1 MLGSD
6 LMAYFDNAAT
16 TFPKPDCV
24 YDYMHD
30 FYKNSG
36 ANAGRG
42 SYGMAKSAGN
52 LLTDTR
58 ERLQKLLHCE
68 AKQVIFTPTAT
79 IALNIIIQGLLKKG
93 LKNVYI
99 SPFEHNAVT
108 RILHHYAKQGAINVQ
123 QLVVKQNLTYDLERI
138 RYQFE
143 AIRPD
148 LVVVSHASNVIG
160 LVAPVSDIFQLA
172 KAHNAFTL
180 ADMSQTAGLVDTNV
194 GMECF
199 DFAVFAGHKTL
210 YGPTGISGFV
220 MKPDIELQPLLF
232 GGTGLE
238 SANQDLPQ
246 SLPERYE
253 VGTGN
258 ILGVAGLNAALRWNE
273 EIGIEQIWQREQKH
287 RRRLLELFKGYAFI
301 RIVGDSE
308 GAEFVGIVS
317 CVIDGISSDSAG
329 GIFSQQGIAVRT
341 GLHCAPLAHKFLGTF
356 PAGTI
361 RFSAGWFTND
371 EDFAE
376 LKQAL
381 DYIEENL

>member
-1 MLGSD
+1 
-6 LMAYFDNAAT
+6 MAYFDNAAT

-24 YDYMHD
+24 YDYMNA
-30 FYKNSG
+30 FYRKGG
-36 ANAGRG
+36 ANVGRG
-42 SYGMAKSAGN
+42 SYGMAKSACN

-58 ERLQKLLHCE
+58 LRLQKLLHCE

-93 LKNVYI
+93 LRNVYI

-108 RILHHYAKQGAINVQ
+108 RTLHYYAKQGMINVQ
-123 QLVVKQNLTYDLERI
+123 QLVVTQNLTYDLERI

-143 AIRPD
+143 AVKPD
-148 LVVVSHASNVIG
+148 LVIVSHASNVIG
-160 LVAPVSDIFQLA
+160 LVAPVSEIFQLA
-172 KAHNAFTL
+172 KTHKAFTL
-180 ADMSQTAGLVDTNV
+180 ADMSQTAGLVDVNV
-194 GMECF
+194 GLECF

-220 MKPDIELQPLLF
+220 MKPDIELEPLLF

-258 ILGVAGLNAALRWNE
+258 ILGVAGLNASLCWNE
-273 EIGIEQIWQREQKH
+273 EIGIEQIWQREQAH
-287 RRRLLELFKGYAFI
+287 RRRLLELLQGYAFI
-301 RIVGDSE
+301 RIVGDSQE
-308 GAEFVGIVS
+308 AKFVGIVS
-317 CVIDGISSDSAG
+317 CVIDGISSDSAAE
-329 GIFSQQGIAVRT
+329 IFSQQGIAVRT
-341 GLHCAPLAHKFLGTF
+341 GLHCAPLAHKYLGTF
-356 PAGTI
+356 PGGTI
-361 RFSAGWFTND
+361 RFSASWFTSD

>member
-6 LMAYFDNAAT
+6 FMAYFDNAAT

-24 YDYMHD
+24 YDYMND
-30 FYKNSG
+30 FYRKGG
-36 ANAGRG
+36 ANVGRG
-42 SYGMAKSAGN
+42 SYGMAKGAGN

-58 ERLQKLLHCE
+58 LRLQKLLHCE

-93 LKNVYI
+93 LRNVYI

-108 RILHHYAKQGAINVQ
+108 RTLHYYAKQGTINVQ
-123 QLVVKQNLTYDLERI
+123 QLVVTQNLTYDLERI

-143 AIRPD
+143 AVKPD
-148 LVVVSHASNVIG
+148 LVIVSHASNVIG
-160 LVAPVSDIFQLA
+160 LVTPVSEIFQLA
-172 KAHNAFTL
+172 KTHKAFTL
-180 ADMSQTAGLVDTNV
+180 ADMSQTAGLVDMNV
-194 GMECF
+194 GLECF

-220 MKPDIELQPLLF
+220 MKPEIDLEPLLF
-232 GGTGLE
+232 GGTGFE
-238 SANQDLPQ
+238 SANQDLPN

-273 EIGIEQIWQREQKH
+273 EIGIEQIWQCEQAH
-287 RRRLLELFKGYAFI
+287 RRRLLELLRGYAFI
-301 RIVGDSE
+301 RIVGSSE
-308 GAEFVGIVS
+308 EAKFVGIVS
-317 CVIDGISSDSAG
+317 CVIDGISSDSAAE
-329 GIFSQQGIAVRT
+329 IFSQQGIAVRT
-341 GLHCAPLAHKFLGTF
+341 GLQCAPLAHKFLGTF

-361 RFSAGWFTND
+361 RFSVSWFTSD